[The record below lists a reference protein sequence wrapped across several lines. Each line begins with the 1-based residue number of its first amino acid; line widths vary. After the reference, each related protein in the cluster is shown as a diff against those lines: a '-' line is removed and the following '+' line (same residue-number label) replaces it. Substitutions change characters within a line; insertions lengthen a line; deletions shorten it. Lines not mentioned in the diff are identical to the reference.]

1 MNWSPVPKVWSQWSL
16 KWSQLGWLSELF
28 CDVYNIL
35 EDTSARATIKRNNAP
50 INSKHQHPPPG
61 KPRAFE
67 CLLCPGSREF
77 DLKGHPGGGEFDFAW
92 VGWGI

>member
-1 MNWSPVPKVWSQWSL
+1 MR
-16 KWSQLGWLSELF
+16 F
-28 CDVYNIL
+28 CCISVVIMRRSIRNI
-35 EDTSARATIKRNNAP
+35 N
-50 INSKHQHPPPG
+50 INPPG

-92 VGWGI
+92 VGWGN